1 MDAASPRWLHDATIG
16 SRHERQPGR
25 PVTRGDGPV
34 VALFDEGL
42 ELLTES
48 QCLERLGRVRIG
60 RVAVSIGALPA
71 VFPVNFVFIDGN
83 VYFLTGEGTK
93 LRAATQGAVVAFE
106 VDEFDPFTD
115 AGWSVLVVGQATE
128 VADPATRGRVVA
140 GGLRTSAGGDR
151 HHLVRLGTD
160 LVSGRSIAPPG

>member
-1 MDAASPRWLHDATIG
+1 
-16 SRHERQPGR
+16 
-25 PVTRGDGPV
+25 V

-71 VFPVNFVFIDGN
+71 VFPVNFVFLDGN

-106 VDEFDPFTD
+106 VDEFDPSTD
-115 AGWSVLVVGQATE
+115 LGWSVLVVGRATE
-128 VADPATRGRVVA
+128 VGDTATRSRVVA

-151 HHLVRLGTD
+151 SHLVRLATEF
-160 LVSGRSIAPPG
+160 VSGRAIDPGSPSS